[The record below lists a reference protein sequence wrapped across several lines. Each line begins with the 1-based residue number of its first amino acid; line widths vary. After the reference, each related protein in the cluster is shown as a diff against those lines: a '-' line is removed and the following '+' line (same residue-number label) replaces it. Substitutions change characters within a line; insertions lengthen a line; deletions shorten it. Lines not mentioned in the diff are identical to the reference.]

1 MLSLCCL
8 ISRNTTAIST
18 FAREIAPPS
27 PDSVSGC
34 GGRVSIIIMT
44 SNTISKADI
53 FMFNTY
59 KRSPITLVSGD
70 GCRVWDEKGNDYID
84 FVGGIAVCALGH
96 SSPIVSKA
104 LYEQSK
110 KLVHVSNLFY
120 TQPQAELAQILV
132 ENSFADRV
140 FFCNSGAEAN
150 EAAIKLARRYSKETF
165 GPERYAIIT
174 MENSFHGRTMATL
187 SATGQEK
194 IRTGFDPLL
203 EHFKYVPFNDLDY
216 LRDAVDTS
224 VCAVMLEP
232 IQGEGGIVTPDRDYL
247 KGVKEICNK
256 HDLLLILDE
265 VQSGMGRTGKLFS
278 YQHFGIIPD
287 IITLAKALGNG
298 LPIGAMLATEKLAN
312 AFGPGSHA
320 TTFGGTP
327 LITAGALAV
336 VKSLL
341 NDGWIENA
349 KVVGDYFKHRLTH
362 LQEKYSIIKE
372 VRGLGLILGLLLD
385 REGADIVNACM
396 EKGFLINC
404 VQGRILRFVPPLIIT
419 KNEIDL
425 LITCLDEIF
434 SKIEI

>member
-1 MLSLCCL
+1 M
-8 ISRNTTAIST
+8 I
-18 FAREIAPPS
+18 
-27 PDSVSGC
+27 
-34 GGRVSIIIMT
+34 
-44 SNTISKADI
+44 SNTIDIADT

-59 KRSPITLVSGD
+59 KRFPITLVRGD
-70 GCRVWDEKGNDYID
+70 KCRVWDEKGNEYID

-104 LYEQSK
+104 LYEQSTT
-110 KLVHVSNLFY
+110 LVHVSNLFY
-120 TQPQAELAQILV
+120 TQPQAELARILV

-150 EAAIKLARRYSKETF
+150 EAAIKLARRYSKEKF

-194 IRTGFDPLL
+194 IRIGFDPFL
-203 EHFKYVPFNDLDY
+203 EDFRYVPFNDLDN
-216 LRDAVDTS
+216 LTAAIDKS

-232 IQGEGGIVTPDRDYL
+232 IQGEGGVVVPDGEYL
-247 KGVKEICNK
+247 KGVKEICK
-256 HDLLLILDE
+256 KYDLLLMLDE
-265 VQSGMGRTGKLFS
+265 VQVGMGRTGRLFS

-287 IITLAKALGNG
+287 IMTLAKALGNG
-298 LPIGAMLATEKLAN
+298 LPIGAMLATEELAN

-349 KVVGDYFKHRLTH
+349 RTMGHYFKNQLTY
-362 LQEKYSIIKE
+362 LQQKYNIIKKIK
-372 VRGLGLILGLLLD
+372 GLGLILGVLLD
-385 REGADIVNACM
+385 RDGTDIVNAGM

-404 VQGRILRFVPPLIIT
+404 VQGKVLRFVPPLIIT
-419 KNEIDL
+419 KDEIDL
-425 LITCLDEIF
+425 LINCLDEIF
-434 SKIEI
+434 KEIKI